1 MTAKQPF
8 RDNRFDGK
16 KSIAAESKSTPLVIQ
31 LTRRLSATRYFNA
44 VDLDRSEPENAER
57 NEQEDLSLPLFP
69 GESWFGG

>member
-8 RDNRFDGK
+8 RDSGFDG

-31 LTRRLSATRYFNA
+31 LTRRFSATRYFGA
-44 VDLDRSEPENAER
+44 VDLDRSEPKNAER